1 MAVQTIYRGTP
12 YVKGATS
19 ATLLAANLELSFW
32 GGVNPATGEVI
43 DRFHPLSGR
52 FLKDTILAI
61 PGGRGSCG
69 GSVIMMELI
78 LNGLGPKALIFERRE
93 EIITLGVMVA
103 EELFDKT
110 APVVTLSPEDF
121 HQVLGWDGRTVHV
134 QSDQVSDAPLKPSST
149 NETKASAIDMNN
161 FGIQLSDSDRAM
173 LDGANGEAAR
183 ISLKIIIR
191 MADMMGA
198 RELMDISQAHA
209 DSAWYGPGSVA
220 FGQRLRDWG
229 GKFQVP
235 TTINSLNVDQKRW
248 RALGVNAEFGSACDD
263 LAKAFTDMGGTISF
277 TCAPYLLETAPKLG
291 DPIAWGESNA
301 VIYANSVLGA
311 RTLKNP
317 NMFEALIALTGRAPK
332 AGPYIDENRLA
343 TLWLR
348 VTPPEG
354 ADDSFWPI
362 LGYALGAIATA
373 RIPVISGLEHLKPNN
388 DDFKAFSAAFATA
401 SSAPMFH
408 MVNLTPEAPTLEA
421 VCPKE
426 VLPDAIDVDWKDLDT
441 IWDEFNH
448 GSEPREI
455 DLIFLW
461 QPALFLPRDQRNVA
475 VIVTCGRSQLGLATQ
490 AGYVGELE
498 EFGVQFLQDTCWCSM
513 EEPVI
518 PKKTRTIMTNSGKY
532 IHYGPGLTG
541 RQFAFGNL
549 EMCLDAAS
557 EITLQ
562 VASSVIGTLEVK
574 APSFYKPF
582 DLEADAGIDETVEVG
597 VGVLEREGV
606 RIDEQF

>member
-1 MAVQTIYRGTP
+1 MTNMAMSEQRIFRGIP
-12 YVKGATS
+12 YVTGAAS
-19 ATLLAANLELSFW
+19 ATLLAADLELSFW
-32 GGVNPATGEVI
+32 GGVDPRTGEII

-52 FLKDTILAI
+52 FMKDTILAI

-110 APVVTLSPEDF
+110 AAVVTLNPEDF
-121 HQVLGWDGRTVHV
+121 CEALGWDGKTVHIRGEL
-134 QSDQVSDAPLKPSST
+134 VSDAPLK
-149 NETKASAIDMNN
+149 ADSANGAAKPTIDLNN
-161 FGIQLSDSDRAM
+161 FGVKLTDADRAM
-173 LDGANGEAAR
+173 LDGASGEAAK

-198 RELMDISQAHA
+198 KELMDVSQAHV
-209 DSAWYGPGSVA
+209 DGAWYGPGSNA
-220 FGQRLRDWG
+220 FGQRLRDWD

-235 TTINSLNVDQKRW
+235 TTINALNVDQKRW
-248 RALGVNAEFGSACDD
+248 RLLGIDAEFGSACDE
-263 LAKAFTDMGGTISF
+263 LAKAFVDMGGKISF
-277 TCAPYLLETAPKLG
+277 TCAPYLLETAPRLG

-317 NMFEALIALTGRAPK
+317 NMLEAFIALTGRAPK
-332 AGPYIDENRLA
+332 AGVYVDENRFA
-343 TLWLR
+343 STWLR
-348 VTPPEG
+348 VTPSEG

-362 LGYALGAIATA
+362 LGYALGAIATTH
-373 RIPVISGLEHLKPNN
+373 IPVITGLEHLKPSN
-388 DDFKAFSAAFATA
+388 DDFKAFSAAFATS

-421 VCPKE
+421 ACANGMVPK
-426 VLPDAIDVDWKDLDT
+426 AIDVDSKDLYA

-455 DLIFLW
+455 DLVSFGNPHFSCREMKEVARLC
-461 QPALFLPRDQRNVA
+461 QGRTKNDNVS
-475 VIVTCGRSQLGLATQ
+475 VIVTCGRAQYSLASQ

-498 EFGVQFLQDTCWCSM
+498 KFGVQFLQDTCWCSI
-513 EEPVI
+513 EEPII
-518 PKKTRTIMTNSGKY
+518 PKNTRTIMTNSGKY
-532 IHYGPGLTG
+532 IHYEPGLTG
-541 RQFAFGNL
+541 RQFAFGSL
-549 EMCLDAAS
+549 EMCVDAACTGKTTGDPPS
-557 EITLQ
+557 WLQ
-562 VASSVIGTLEVK
+562 EVRS
-574 APSFYKPF
+574 A
-582 DLEADAGIDETVEVG
+582 
-597 VGVLEREGV
+597 
-606 RIDEQF
+606 

>member
-1 MAVQTIYRGTP
+1 MAEQTIYRGTP
-12 YVKGATS
+12 YVMGATS
-19 ATLLAANLELSFW
+19 APLLAANLELSFW

-110 APVVTLSPEDF
+110 APVVTLGPEDF
-121 HQVLGWDGRTVHV
+121 RQVLGWDGRTVHV
-134 QSDQVSDAPLKPSST
+134 QNDQVSDAPLKPSST
-149 NETKASAIDMNN
+149 NETETSAVAINN

-173 LDGANGEAAR
+173 LDGANGKAAR

-198 RELMDISQAHA
+198 RELMDISQAHT
-209 DSAWYGPGSVA
+209 DGAWYGPGSVA

-229 GKFQVP
+229 GRFQVP
-235 TTINSLNVDQKRW
+235 TTINSLNVDKKRW

-348 VTPPEG
+348 VTPPNG
-354 ADDSFWPI
+354 SDDSFWPI

-373 RIPVISGLEHLKPNN
+373 RIPVITGLEHLKPNN
-388 DDFKAFSAAFATA
+388 DDFKAFSAAFATS

-421 VCPKE
+421 VCPKGVVPE
-426 VLPDAIDVDWKDLDT
+426 AIHVDWKDLDA

-455 DLIFLW
+455 DLISFGNPHFSFQEIKEVAKLC
-461 QPALFLPRDQRNVA
+461 RGRTKKEDVA

-498 EFGVQFLQDTCWCSM
+498 EFGVQFLQDTCWCSI

-518 PKKTRTIMTNSGKY
+518 PKRTRTIMTNSGKY

-549 EMCLDAAS
+549 EMCVDAACTGKTTGDPPS
-557 EITLQ
+557 WLLK
-562 VASSVIGTLEVK
+562 ARSS
-574 APSFYKPF
+574 
-582 DLEADAGIDETVEVG
+582 
-597 VGVLEREGV
+597 
-606 RIDEQF
+606 